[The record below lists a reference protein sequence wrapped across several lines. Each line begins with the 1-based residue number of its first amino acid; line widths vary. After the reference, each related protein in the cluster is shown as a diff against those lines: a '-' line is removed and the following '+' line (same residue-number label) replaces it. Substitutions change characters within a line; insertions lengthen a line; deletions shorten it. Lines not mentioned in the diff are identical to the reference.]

1 MNTEKVIG
9 KNTYTAPETSVI
21 RMHISAV
28 LAASAIAPEGY
39 NIDNNEFEW

>member
-1 MNTEKVIG
+1 MNTEKTIG

-28 LAASAIAPEGY
+28 LTASAIAPEGY
-39 NIDNNEFEW
+39 NIDSDEFEW